1 MSEAAST
8 LSPAERLGEI
18 LSAPAR
24 FPRVHFAGAGGIG
37 MAGLARLLAA
47 KGFRV
52 SGCDAAA
59 SPLLSR
65 LAGEGMAVSV
75 GHDPRH
81 VEAADWAVFSPAV
94 PADAPERL
102 AAAGKAFSRG
112 EALSAQCA
120 RRDTLA
126 VAGTHGKTTTAAM
139 ALHVLRAAGIDPD
152 WCIGAEIPSGGFPGG
167 AGAPEGT
174 AFVVEADESDGTLA
188 GYRTRV
194 AVATN
199 IDRDH
204 LDHFGSLDALEACF
218 ASFLAKAA
226 RAVVCSDCPRAAAL
240 GRAAGAET
248 FGFSPGDAVRAENP
262 AFSREGTAYALF
274 ADGGRLGRFRL
285 PLAGRH
291 QLLDAL
297 GAIAAA
303 RAWGLDPA
311 AAAASLADFRLPSRR
326 LEKLA
331 EADGKTLFADYAHHP
346 KEIAS
351 LVAGVRAMG
360 FGKTWVV
367 FQPHR
372 YTRTKELA
380 RDFPAAFAG
389 AEKVWLL
396 PVYAASEPPL
406 DGGRSEDLARVW
418 RETPGA
424 PEVALAEKAEA
435 AEEAARAAGEG
446 DVLLLVGAGD
456 VIALAPEIAKRW

>member
-1 MSEAAST
+1 MNGM
-8 LSPAERLGEI
+8 RLAEI

-24 FPRVHFAGAGGIG
+24 FRNVHFAGAGGIG

-52 SGCDAAA
+52 SGCDAVA
-59 SPLLSR
+59 SPLLQR
-65 LAGEGMAVSV
+65 LAGEGMAVAV

-81 VEAADWAVFSPAV
+81 VAEADWAVFSPAV

-102 AAAGKAFSRG
+102 AAAGKAFARG
-112 EALSAQCA
+112 DVLAAQCA
-120 RRDTLA
+120 LRETLA
-126 VAGTHGKTTTAAM
+126 VGGTHGKTTTAAM

-167 AGAPEGT
+167 AGAPDGT

-199 IDRDH
+199 VDADH
-204 LDHFGSLDALEACF
+204 LDHFGTIEALEACF
-218 ASFLAKAA
+218 ASFLAKSAHPL
-226 RAVVCSDCPRAAAL
+226 VCSSCPRAAAL
-240 GRAAGAET
+240 GKAVGAET
-248 FGFSPGDAVRAENP
+248 FGFAADDAVRADDVS
-262 AFSREGTAYALF
+262 FSRAGTEYALC
-274 ADGGRLGRFRL
+274 ADGKRVGRFRL
-285 PLAGRH
+285 PLAGTH

-303 RAWGLDPA
+303 KAWGIAPERA
-311 AAAASLADFRLPSRR
+311 AEALADFRLPSRR

-331 EADGKTLFADYAHHP
+331 EADGKILLADYAHHP

-351 LVAGVRAMG
+351 LMEGVRAMG
-360 FGKTWVV
+360 FRKISVV

-372 YTRTKELA
+372 YTRTKALA
-380 RDFPAAFAG
+380 AGFPPAFAG

-406 DGGRSEDLARVW
+406 AGGTSEDLARTW
-418 RETPGA
+418 RETAGA
-424 PEVALAEKAEA
+424 PEVVLAEKAQA
-435 AEEAARAAGEG
+435 AEEAARATGPG

-456 VIALAPEIAKRW
+456 LIALAPAIAGHWRPAP

>member
-1 MSEAAST
+1 MNNAQLA
-8 LSPAERLGEI
+8 EI
-18 LSAPAR
+18 LSDPAR
-24 FPRVHFAGAGGIG
+24 FPRVHFAGVGGIG

-52 SGCDAAA
+52 SGCDAVA

-65 LAGEGMAVSV
+65 LAGEGMAVAV

-94 PADAPERL
+94 PAEAPERL
-102 AAAGKAFSRG
+102 AATGKAFTRG
-112 EALSAQCA
+112 DVLAAQCA

-167 AGAPEGT
+167 AGAPDGT

-194 AVATN
+194 AVVTN
-199 IDRDH
+199 IDADH
-204 LDHFGSLDALEACF
+204 LDHFGTIKALEACF
-218 ASFLAKAA
+218 ASFLAKSAHPA
-226 RAVVCSDCPRAAAL
+226 VCSSCPRATAL
-240 GRAAGAET
+240 GKTVGAET
-248 FGFSPGDAVRAENP
+248 FGFLATDGVRAEDVSSSL
-262 AFSREGTAYALF
+262 AGTEYALCT
-274 ADGGRLGRFRL
+274 DGKRLGRFRL
-285 PLAGRH
+285 PLAGTH

-303 RAWGLDPA
+303 KAWGLDPA
-311 AAAASLADFRLPSRR
+311 QAAEALADFRLPSRR

-331 EADGKTLFADYAHHP
+331 ETDGKFLFADYAHHP

-351 LVAGVRAMG
+351 LMEGVRAMG
-360 FGKTWVV
+360 FRKIWVV

-372 YTRTKELA
+372 YTRTKALA
-380 RDFPAAFAG
+380 ADFPPAFAG

-406 DGGRSEDLARVW
+406 AGGTSEDLARTW

-424 PEVALAEKAEA
+424 PEVAFADKTHA
-435 AEEAARAAGEG
+435 AEEAAQATNPG

-456 VIALAPEIAKRW
+456 LIALAPAIAAVWRA